1 MRLYAAAYLR
11 KYFTAT
17 LRSFGHVALMVRAS
31 PVTGWGELPSSR
43 AILRPPPPA
52 CHHASILG

>member
-17 LRSFGHVALMVRAS
+17 VKSFGHGAVMVRAS
-31 PVTGWGELPSSR
+31 PVTGWDEIPSSR
-43 AILRPPPPA
+43 AILCPAPPA